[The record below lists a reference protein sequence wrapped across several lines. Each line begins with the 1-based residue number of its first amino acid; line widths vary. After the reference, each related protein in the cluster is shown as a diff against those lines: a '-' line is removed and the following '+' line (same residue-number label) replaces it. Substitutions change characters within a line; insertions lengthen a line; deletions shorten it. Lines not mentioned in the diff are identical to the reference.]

1 MRLSKLIFL
10 SFLLLTPLSAKA
22 YFFSFYL
29 SGAEGNAESF
39 DFTRDVCVSTTAN
52 VGDETTSPNG
62 NKSKIVSIDGPSQ
75 ECANITPAESIRA
88 KKSFHFLPSE
98 KAGLTIPDEFTPKT
112 LSDIH
117 GFNRFNGSILDARS
131 SDNRKFLQVMIINNH
146 TAKDFLRKMEQI
158 FSNSTAFGNGHV
170 VKNEEFNFN
179 GMQGY
184 RSIVNTTEISTS
196 LPITLLITT
205 YSYKDKTIYILIGL
219 PSNQFESFRA
229 VYTQIPLS
237 LTGLRGDGPISSSKS
252 SPAIEQFKQQCKDL
266 GFKPGTEKFGNCVL
280 ELNK

>member
-1 MRLSKLIFL
+1 MRLSKFIFFIF
-10 SFLLLTPLSAKA
+10 FLLIAVSAKA
-22 YFFSFYL
+22 QFFSFYL
-29 SGAEGNAESF
+29 SGADEEHANF
-39 DFTRDVCVSTTAN
+39 DFFADTCVPTTAL
-52 VGDETTSPNG
+52 VGDIPTSPNG
-62 NKSKIVSIDGPSQ
+62 NQAKIISIEGPSQ
-75 ECANITPAESIRA
+75 ECANASPAQSIKAR
-88 KKSFHFLPSE
+88 KKTHFLPSE

-117 GFNRFNGSILDARS
+117 RFNGSILDARS

>member
-1 MRLSKLIFL
+1 MRLSKLIFFTF
-10 SFLLLTPLSAKA
+10 FLLTAVSAKA
-22 YFFSFYL
+22 QFFSFYL
-29 SGAEGNAESF
+29 SGADEERANFFYYYA
-39 DFTRDVCVSTTAN
+39 DVCVPTTAV
-52 VGDETTSPNG
+52 VGDITTSPNG
-62 NKSKIVSIDGPSQ
+62 NQEKIISIDGPSQ
-75 ECANITPAESIRA
+75 ECANAAPAQSIRA

-98 KAGLTIPDEFTPKT
+98 KAGLTIPDEFIPKT
-112 LSDIH
+112 LSYIH
-117 GFNRFNGSILDARS
+117 RSNGNVLDARS
-131 SDNRKFLQVMIINNH
+131 SDNRKFVQVMIINNH

-158 FSNSTAFGNGHV
+158 FSNSTSFGNGHV
-170 VKNEEFNFN
+170 VKSEEFNFN

-184 RSIVNTTEISTS
+184 RSIVNTTEISSS

-237 LTGLRGDGPISSSKS
+237 LTGLRGDGPISPSKS
-252 SPAIEQFKQQCKDL
+252 SPAIDQFKQQCKDL